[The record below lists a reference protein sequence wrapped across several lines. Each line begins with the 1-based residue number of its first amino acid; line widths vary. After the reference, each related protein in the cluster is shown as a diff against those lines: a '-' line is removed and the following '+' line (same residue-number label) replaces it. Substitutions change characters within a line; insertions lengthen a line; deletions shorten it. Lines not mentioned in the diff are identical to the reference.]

1 MDMEKKVIDGIS
13 CRCYNEDRK
22 GATDRRLVQKFNYKK
37 VTATLEGGGYFFVFV
52 FSIIFNNNVTTIL
65 SIISTMDKSS
75 KSLIRIPSFLRFP
88 MYIGFHRIQRE
99 SSLCSMEGLTAYR
112 IYGSTFRIS
121 ILGKCRI
128 IKRKVE
134 KL

>member
-1 MDMEKKVIDGIS
+1 MNTEKKVIDGNS
-13 CRCYNEDRK
+13 RRCYNEGRK
-22 GATDRRLVQKFNYKK
+22 GATDRRLVQKFKVYKK
-37 VTATLEGGGYFFVFV
+37 ITATLEEGGYFFVFV

-75 KSLIRIPSFLRFP
+75 KSLIRFPPFLRFP

-112 IYGSTFRIS
+112 IYGSTLRIS

-128 IKRKVE
+128 IKRKIQ
-134 KL
+134 